1 MAKGDTLDELEEI
14 RHDLEKLVRRCRH
27 QGLTLSHPRA
37 DQNLAWIAP
46 AHKEHSL
53 RYARPGC
60 ITMPGDIEF
69 NEFSS
74 SVIEDVRPA
83 VRDAEQAAE
92 LVKVSTRVLFVPTTR
107 ARASALP
114 IRMIGFNP

>member
-1 MAKGDTLDELEEI
+1 MKAYLLAKGDTLDELEEI

-83 VRDAEQAAE
+83 VRDAEQAAN
-92 LVKVSTRVLFVPTTR
+92 S
-107 ARASALP
+107 
-114 IRMIGFNP
+114 